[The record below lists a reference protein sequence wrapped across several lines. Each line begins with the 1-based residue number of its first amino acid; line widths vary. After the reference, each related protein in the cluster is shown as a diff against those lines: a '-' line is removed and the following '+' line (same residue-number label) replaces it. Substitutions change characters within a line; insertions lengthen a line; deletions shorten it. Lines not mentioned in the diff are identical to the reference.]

1 MTAQL
6 CKFPQPK
13 KAERPKHW
21 SDSISIAKDYGL
33 KHGYLMTVIEEL
45 MPILPENIRIQF
57 TLDDQDGSKFYG
69 CDRGAFVALSLE
81 IGKRAMLALHGA
93 HMRSFRLDIADEEQ
107 RALQGRIDH
116 HKSILISALRD
127 FAYFGGGQQILVGI
141 EETFRRA
148 FLRITSWLIMVSLW
162 LTEISM
168 FIESFRSIHPIK
180 PSGRAA
186 TVLRSGSTIS
196 RMVKTSC

>member
-33 KHGYLMTVIEEL
+33 KHGYVTTLIEEL
-45 MPILPENIRIQF
+45 MPMLPENIRMQF
-57 TLDDQDGSKFYG
+57 TLDDQDGSEFYG
-69 CDRGAFVALSLE
+69 CARGAFVALSLE

-168 FIESFRSIHPIK
+168 FIESVRSIHPIK

-186 TVLRSGSTIS
+186 TVL
-196 RMVKTSC
+196 